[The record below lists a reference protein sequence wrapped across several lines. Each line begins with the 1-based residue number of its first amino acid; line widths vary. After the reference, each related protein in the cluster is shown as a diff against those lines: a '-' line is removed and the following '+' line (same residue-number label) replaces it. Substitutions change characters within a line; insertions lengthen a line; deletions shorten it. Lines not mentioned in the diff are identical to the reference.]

1 MAEYFSHDYDA
12 REDEKIINLLSDLGY
27 EGYGIYWAII
37 EMLYKNKGI
46 MQTQYKRIAFALR
59 ANTNTIEKVIK
70 DYQLFQSSQT
80 HFWSESV
87 KARLKIR
94 QEKSAKARESAYSRW
109 NKQDANATQSQYER
123 NANVTKSDAIKKER
137 NKKRNSD
144 DVNRIFKENY
154 KDKKYI
160 GRPKS

>member
-12 REDEKIINLLSDLGY
+12 REDEKIIDLLSDLGY

-37 EMLYKNKGI
+37 EMLYKNKGV
-46 MQTQYKRIAFALR
+46 MQSQYNRIAFALK
-59 ANTNTIEKVIK
+59 ADASTVEKVIK
-70 DYQLFQSSQT
+70 SYQLFKGNQN

-94 QEKSAKARESAYSRW
+94 QEKSEKARQSAYSRW
-109 NKQDANATQSQYER
+109 GEKDANAKQSHNGW
-123 NANVTKSDAIKKER
+123 NANASKNDAIKKER

-144 DVNRIFKENY
+144 DVNRIFKEDY
-154 KDKKYI
+154 KDKKYVKK
-160 GRPKS
+160 PE

>member
-12 REDEKIINLLSDLGY
+12 REDEKIIDLLSDLGY

-37 EMLYKNKGI
+37 EMLYKNKGV
-46 MQTQYKRIAFALR
+46 MQTQYNRIAFALK
-59 ANTNTIEKVIK
+59 ADNNIVEKVIK
-70 DYQLFQSSQT
+70 SYKLFKHSQT

-94 QEKSAKARESAYSRW
+94 QEKSEKARESAYNRW
-109 NKQDANATQSQYER
+109 YGKDANAKRTQSDSK
-123 NANVTKSDAIKKER
+123 ANVTKNDAIKKER
-137 NKKRNSD
+137 NKKRNSN

-160 GRPKS
+160 PKPK